1 MKLDA
6 ITVCYGE
13 QTVLQA
19 FSAQIEERGCV
30 CIMGRNGSGKTTLLR
45 VLAGLTVPQSGE
57 VQDPISPVAYLFQED
72 RLLPWLSAM
81 ENLLFFA
88 GKERRA
94 EAEKW
99 LNRFGLD
106 TKDRRALAQYSGG
119 MRQRAALALAF
130 CAQSRL
136 LLLDEPL
143 QGLDAQYAA
152 ILRQAISEQ
161 KLEKSVVLV
170 THDEA
175 LASDVADQRIL
186 L

>member
-1 MKLDA
+1 MNLDA
-6 ITVCYGE
+6 ITVCFGE
-13 QTVLQA
+13 RTVLQA

-30 CIMGRNGSGKTTLLR
+30 CVTGRNGSGKTTLLR

-57 VQDPISPVAYLFQED
+57 VRNPIFPVAYLFQED

-88 GKERRA
+88 GRERRA

-99 LNRFGLD
+99 LNRFGLNAG
-106 TKDRRALAQYSGG
+106 DRRTLAQYSGG

-130 CAQSRL
+130 CAPSRL

-152 ILRQAISEQ
+152 VRRQAVSEK

-175 LASDVADQRIL
+175 LASEVADQRIFL
-186 L
+186 